1 MDSYHARLKC
11 LSLRRRRFD
20 PRSGKFE
27 HLHRLVRQNILL
39 TKPSIAFPTIMMYVG
54 TSADIK
60 VKRKYHSED
69 QGSKTKTKP
78 VGNVLLA

>member
-1 MDSYHARLKC
+1 
-11 LSLRRRRFD
+11 
-20 PRSGKFE
+20 
-27 HLHRLVRQNILL
+27 
-39 TKPSIAFPTIMMYVG
+39 MMYVG

-78 VGNVLLA
+78 VGNVLLAQAQGAYLPAGGLRNLDRVSHHHPSVQRKVTTGTPEAAINLDLNSFSD

>member
-1 MDSYHARLKC
+1 
-11 LSLRRRRFD
+11 
-20 PRSGKFE
+20 
-27 HLHRLVRQNILL
+27 
-39 TKPSIAFPTIMMYVG
+39 MMYVG

-78 VGNVLLA
+78 VGNLPAGGLRNLDRVSHHHPSVQRKVTTGTPEAAINLDLNSFSD

>member
-1 MDSYHARLKC
+1 
-11 LSLRRRRFD
+11 
-20 PRSGKFE
+20 
-27 HLHRLVRQNILL
+27 
-39 TKPSIAFPTIMMYVG
+39 MMYVG

-78 VGNVLLA
+78 VGNVLLACLQVACEIWTVYRIIILLSRERLLLVHQRLQSTLT